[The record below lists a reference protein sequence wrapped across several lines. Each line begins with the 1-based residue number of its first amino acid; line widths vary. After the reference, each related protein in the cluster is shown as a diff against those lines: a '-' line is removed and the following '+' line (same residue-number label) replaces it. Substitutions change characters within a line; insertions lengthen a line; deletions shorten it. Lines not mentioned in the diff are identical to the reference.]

1 MIFYS
6 HCFSLFEL
14 SKPYNSVK
22 VATLKHSLIILKFV
36 DKITAI
42 FRINIMQFKPLG
54 QTGILVPEIC
64 LGTMTF
70 GEQNTQ
76 HEAFQQLDYA
86 LDRGLSFWDTAEM
99 YPVTPK
105 PETQGATEQIIGNWI
120 AERGGRDKIFIA
132 SKIAGPSQG
141 GSHIRDG
148 NTRFNKS
155 DIKSALDGNLK
166 RLQTDYIDLYQ
177 LHWPQRPT
185 NFFGKLGYGNQESTL
200 TTDITPLEETLSA
213 LKDEIDKGRIRS
225 IGLSNE
231 TPWGTMKFL
240 QLAEKLGMEK
250 FFSVQNPYNLLN
262 LTYEVGMS
270 EIAHYEG
277 VGLLAYSPLAFG
289 YLTGK
294 FRNGARPPNA
304 RITLYSRFSRY
315 SNPES
320 LWATEQYAQLA
331 EQHGLTLT
339 QLALAFIKQQFF
351 VTSTIIG
358 ATNLEQLKENIDAFD
373 ITLSDEVLQGVE
385 AIHKQQPNP
394 AP

>member
-1 MIFYS
+1 
-6 HCFSLFEL
+6 
-14 SKPYNSVK
+14 
-22 VATLKHSLIILKFV
+22 
-36 DKITAI
+36 
-42 FRINIMQFKPLG
+42 MQFKPLAD
-54 QTGILVPEIC
+54 TGILVPEIC

-76 HEAFQQLDYA
+76 AEAFEQLDYA
-86 LDRGLSFWDTAEM
+86 LERGLNFWDTAEM
-99 YPVTPK
+99 YPVPPK
-105 PETQGATEQIIGNWI
+105 PETQGSTETIIGNWI
-120 AERGGRDKIFIA
+120 AARGGRDKLILA

-148 NTRFNKS
+148 QTKFNAS
-155 DIKSALDGNLK
+155 EIEFALDQSLQ

-185 NFFGKLGYGNQESTL
+185 NFFGKLGYGNIEANSTQ
-200 TTDITPLEETLSA
+200 TITDLEETLVA
-213 LKDEIDKGRIRS
+213 LSHEVKKGRIRS

-231 TPWGTMKFL
+231 TPWGTLKFL
-240 QLAEKLGMEK
+240 QLAEKHGLEK
-250 FFSVQNPYNLLN
+250 IVSVQNPYSLLN
-262 LTYEVGMS
+262 RTYEIGLS

-294 FRNGARPPNA
+294 FRHGARPANA
-304 RITLYSRFSRY
+304 RVTLFSRFSRY
-315 SNPES
+315 SNAES
-320 LWATEQYAQLA
+320 EWATEQYAQLA

-358 ATNLEQLKENIDAFD
+358 ATNLDQLKENIDAFEVNLSED
-373 ITLSDEVLQGVE
+373 ILKGIED
-385 AIHKQQPNP
+385 IHRQQPNP

>member
-1 MIFYS
+1 
-6 HCFSLFEL
+6 
-14 SKPYNSVK
+14 
-22 VATLKHSLIILKFV
+22 
-36 DKITAI
+36 
-42 FRINIMQFKPLG
+42 MQFRPLSN
-54 QTGILVPEIC
+54 TGILVPEIC

-76 HEAFQQLDYA
+76 EQGFEQLDYA
-86 LDRGLSFWDTAEM
+86 LDQGINFWDTAEM
-99 YPVTPK
+99 YPVPPK
-105 PETQGATEQIIGNWI
+105 PETQGATERVIGNWI
-120 AERGGRDKIFIA
+120 ASRGGRDKLFLA

-148 NTRFNKS
+148 KTKF
-155 DIKSALDGNLK
+155 IAAEIESALDQSLN

-185 NFFGKLGYGNQESTL
+185 NFFGKLGYGNQEAQEAAVI
-200 TTDITPLEETLSA
+200 TDLEETLTA
-213 LKDEIDKGRIRS
+213 LHAEIQKGRIRY

-240 QLAEKLGMEK
+240 HLAEKLGLSK
-250 FFSVQNPYNLLN
+250 FVSVQNPYSLLN
-262 LTYEVGMS
+262 RTYEVGMS
-270 EIAHYEG
+270 EIAKYEG

-294 FRNGARPPNA
+294 FRHGARPANA
-304 RITLYSRFSRY
+304 RVTLFFRFSRY

-320 LWATEQYAQLA
+320 EWATEQYAQLA
-331 EQHGLTLT
+331 EKHGLSLT

-358 ATNLEQLKENIDAFD
+358 ATNLDQLKENIQAFE
-373 ITLSDEVLQGVE
+373 INLSEEVLKGIE
-385 AIHKQQPNP
+385 TIHQQQPNP

>member
-1 MIFYS
+1 
-6 HCFSLFEL
+6 
-14 SKPYNSVK
+14 
-22 VATLKHSLIILKFV
+22 
-36 DKITAI
+36 
-42 FRINIMQFKPLG
+42 MQFKPLAN
-54 QTGILVPEIC
+54 TGILVPEIC

-76 HEAFQQLDYA
+76 AEAFEQLDYA
-86 LDRGLSFWDTAEM
+86 LAQGINFWDTAEM
-99 YPVTPK
+99 YPVPPK
-105 PETQGATEQIIGNWI
+105 PETQGATESIIGQWI
-120 AERGGRDKIFIA
+120 AQRGGRDKLFLA

-141 GSHIRDG
+141 GSHIRYG
-148 NTRFNKS
+148 QTRFNAS
-155 DIKSALDGNLK
+155 DISSALDGNLK

-185 NFFGKLGYGNQESTL
+185 NFFGKLGYENSEAHNTQTVTSL
-200 TTDITPLEETLSA
+200 QETLQA
-213 LKDEIDKGRIRS
+213 LEAEIQKGRIRY

-240 QLAEKLGMEK
+240 QIAEQLGLSK
-250 FFSVQNPYNLLN
+250 FVSVQNPYSLLN
-262 LTYEVGMS
+262 RTYEIGMS
-270 EIAHYEG
+270 EIAKYEG

-294 FRNGARPPNA
+294 FRNGARPANA
-304 RITLYSRFSRY
+304 RVTLFSRFSRY

-320 LWATEQYAQLA
+320 EWATEQYAQLA
-331 EQHGLTLT
+331 ERHGLTPT

-358 ATNLEQLKENIDAFD
+358 ATNLDQLKENIQAFEID
-373 ITLSDEVLQGVE
+373 LSEDVLQGIQ
-385 AIHKQQPNP
+385 AIHQQQPNP

>member
-1 MIFYS
+1 
-6 HCFSLFEL
+6 
-14 SKPYNSVK
+14 
-22 VATLKHSLIILKFV
+22 
-36 DKITAI
+36 
-42 FRINIMQFKPLG
+42 MQFKPLAN
-54 QTGILVPEIC
+54 TGILVPEIC

-76 HEAFQQLDYA
+76 AEAFEQLDYA
-86 LDRGLSFWDTAEM
+86 LAQGINFWDTAEM
-99 YPVTPK
+99 YPVPPK
-105 PETQGATEQIIGNWI
+105 PETQGATESIIGQWI
-120 AERGGRDKIFIA
+120 AQHGGRDKLFLA

-148 NTRFNKS
+148 QTRFNAA
-155 DIKSALDGNLK
+155 DISSALDGNLK

-185 NFFGKLGYGNQESTL
+185 NFFGKLGYENSEAQNTQTVTSL
-200 TTDITPLEETLSA
+200 QETLQA
-213 LKDEIDKGRIRS
+213 LEAEIQKGRIRY

-240 QLAEKLGMEK
+240 QIAEQLGLSK
-250 FFSVQNPYNLLN
+250 FVSVQNPYSLLN
-262 LTYEVGMS
+262 RTYEIGMS
-270 EIAHYEG
+270 EIAKYEG

-294 FRNGARPPNA
+294 FRNGARPANA
-304 RITLYSRFSRY
+304 RVTLFSRFSRY

-320 LWATEQYAQLA
+320 EWATEQYAQLA
-331 EQHGLTLT
+331 ERHGLTPT

-358 ATNLEQLKENIDAFD
+358 ATNLDQLKENIQAFEID
-373 ITLSDEVLQGVE
+373 LSEEVLQGIQ
-385 AIHKQQPNP
+385 AIHQQQPNP

>member
-1 MIFYS
+1 
-6 HCFSLFEL
+6 
-14 SKPYNSVK
+14 
-22 VATLKHSLIILKFV
+22 
-36 DKITAI
+36 
-42 FRINIMQFKPLG
+42 MQFRPLAD
-54 QTGILVPEIC
+54 TGILLPEIC

-76 HEAFQQLDYA
+76 AEAFQQLEYA
-86 LDRGLSFWDTAEM
+86 LERGLYFWDTAEM
-99 YPVTPK
+99 YPVPPK
-105 PETQGATEQIIGNWI
+105 PKTQGATERIIGNWI
-120 AERGGRDKIFIA
+120 QQNGGRDKLFLA

-148 NTRFNKS
+148 QTRFNAS
-155 DIKSALDGNLK
+155 DISSALDGNLK

-185 NFFGKLGYGNQESTL
+185 NFFGKLGYGNEDAENQKQ
-200 TTDITPLEETLSA
+200 ITALEETLTA
-213 LKDEIDKGRIRS
+213 LQDEIKKGRIRY

-240 QLAEKLGMEK
+240 HLAEKLGLSK
-250 FFSVQNPYNLLN
+250 FVSVQNPYSLLN
-262 LTYEVGMS
+262 RTYEIGMS
-270 EIAHYEG
+270 EIAKYEG

-294 FRNGARPPNA
+294 FRNGARPADA
-304 RITLYSRFSRY
+304 RVTLFSRFSRY

-320 LWATEQYAQLA
+320 EWATEQYAQLA

-358 ATNLEQLKENIDAFD
+358 ATNLNQLKENIDAFD
-373 ITLSDEVLQGVE
+373 INLSAEVLQGIE

>member
-1 MIFYS
+1 
-6 HCFSLFEL
+6 
-14 SKPYNSVK
+14 
-22 VATLKHSLIILKFV
+22 
-36 DKITAI
+36 
-42 FRINIMQFKPLG
+42 MQFKPLAN
-54 QTGILVPEIC
+54 TGILLPEIC

-76 HEAFQQLDYA
+76 ADAFQQLDYA
-86 LDRGLSFWDTAEM
+86 LERGLNFWDTAEM
-99 YPVTPK
+99 YPVPPK
-105 PETQGATEQIIGNWI
+105 PDTQGSTERIIGNWI
-120 AERGGRDKIFIA
+120 AERGGRDKLFLA

-148 NTRFNKS
+148 KTKFVAS
-155 DIKSALDGNLK
+155 EIESALDQSLT

-185 NFFGKLGYGNQESTL
+185 NFFGKLGYGNTEATSDQTVTS
-200 TTDITPLEETLSA
+200 LEETLIA
-213 LKDEIDKGRIRS
+213 LSNEIKKGRIRY

-231 TPWGTMKFL
+231 TPWGTLKFL
-240 QLAEKLGMEK
+240 HLAEKLGLEK
-250 FFSVQNPYNLLN
+250 FVSVQNPYSLLN
-262 LTYEVGMS
+262 RTYEIGMS

-294 FRNGARPPNA
+294 FRNGAQPANA
-304 RITLYSRFSRY
+304 RVTLFSRFSRY

-320 LWATEQYAQLA
+320 EWATEQYAQLA
-331 EQHGLTLT
+331 EKYGLTLT

-358 ATNLEQLKENIDAFD
+358 ATNLDQLKENIDAFD
-373 ITLSDEVLQGVE
+373 VNLSEEVLKGIE
-385 AIHKQQPNP
+385 DIHRQQPNP

>member
-1 MIFYS
+1 
-6 HCFSLFEL
+6 
-14 SKPYNSVK
+14 
-22 VATLKHSLIILKFV
+22 
-36 DKITAI
+36 
-42 FRINIMQFKPLG
+42 MQFKPLAD
-54 QTGILVPEIC
+54 TGILVPEIC

-76 HEAFQQLDYA
+76 AEAFQQLDYA
-86 LDRGLSFWDTAEM
+86 LEHGINFWDTAEM
-99 YPVTPK
+99 YPVPPK
-105 PETQGATEQIIGNWI
+105 PETQGATESIIGNWLKQN
-120 AERGGRDKIFIA
+120 GGRDKLFLA
-132 SKIAGPSQG
+132 SKIAGPAQG

-148 NTRFNKS
+148 LTRFTAEEIS
-155 DIKSALDGNLK
+155 SALDGNLK

-185 NFFGKLGYGNQESTL
+185 NFFGKLGYGNDDAENPNKVTA
-200 TTDITPLEETLSA
+200 LEETLIA
-213 LKDEIDKGRIRS
+213 LQDEIKKGRIRY

-240 QLAEKLGMEK
+240 HLAEKLGLSK
-250 FFSVQNPYNLLN
+250 FVSIQNPYSLLN
-262 LTYEVGMS
+262 RTYEIGMS
-270 EIAHYEG
+270 EIAKYEG

-294 FRNGARPPNA
+294 FRNGARPKNA
-304 RITLYSRFSRY
+304 RVTLFSRFSRY

-320 LWATEQYAQLA
+320 EWATEQYAQLA
-331 EQHGLTLT
+331 EKHGLTLT

-358 ATNLEQLKENIDAFD
+358 ATNMDQLKENIDAFD
-373 ITLSDEVLQGVE
+373 VNLSPEALQGIE

>member
-1 MIFYS
+1 
-6 HCFSLFEL
+6 
-14 SKPYNSVK
+14 
-22 VATLKHSLIILKFV
+22 
-36 DKITAI
+36 
-42 FRINIMQFKPLG
+42 MQFRALAD
-54 QTGILVPEIC
+54 TGILLPEIC

-76 HEAFQQLDYA
+76 EQAFQQLDYA
-86 LDRGLSFWDTAEM
+86 LDQGVYFWDTAEM
-99 YPVTPK
+99 YPVPPK
-105 PETQGATEQIIGNWI
+105 PETQGATERIIGNWI
-120 AERGGRDKIFIA
+120 AARGGRDKLFLA

-148 NTRFNKS
+148 KTRFVA
-155 DIKSALDGNLK
+155 DEISAAIDQSLS

-185 NFFGKLGYGNQESTL
+185 NFFGKLGYDNAEAAEDRTV
-200 TTDITPLEETLSA
+200 TDLEETLTA
-213 LKDEIDKGRIRS
+213 LQDEIKKGRIRY

-240 QLAEKLGMEK
+240 HLAEKLGLSK
-250 FFSVQNPYNLLN
+250 FVSVQNPYNLLN
-262 LTYEVGMS
+262 RTYEIGMS

-294 FRNGARPPNA
+294 FRHGARPANA
-304 RITLYSRFSRY
+304 RVTLFSRFSRY
-315 SNPES
+315 SNPQSE
-320 LWATEQYAQLA
+320 WATEQYAQLA
-331 EQHGLTLT
+331 EQHGLSLT

-351 VTSTIIG
+351 MTSTIIG
-358 ATNLEQLKENIDAFD
+358 ATNLDQLKENIQAFEID
-373 ITLSDEVLQGVE
+373 LSEEILKGIE
-385 AIHKQQPNP
+385 AIHRQQPNP

>member
-1 MIFYS
+1 
-6 HCFSLFEL
+6 
-14 SKPYNSVK
+14 
-22 VATLKHSLIILKFV
+22 
-36 DKITAI
+36 
-42 FRINIMQFKPLG
+42 MQFKPLAH
-54 QTGILVPEIC
+54 TGILVPEIC

-76 HEAFQQLDYA
+76 AEAFEQLDYA
-86 LDRGLSFWDTAEM
+86 LERGLNFWDTAEM
-99 YPVTPK
+99 YPVPPK
-105 PETQGATEQIIGNWI
+105 PETQGSTETIIGNWI
-120 AERGGRDKIFIA
+120 AARGGRDKIILA

-148 NTRFNKS
+148 QTKFIAS
-155 DIKSALDGNLK
+155 EIESALDHSLQ
-166 RLQTDYIDLYQ
+166 RLQTDYLDLYQ

-185 NFFGKLGYGNQESTL
+185 NFFGKLGYGNAEANSTQ
-200 TTDITPLEETLSA
+200 TITNLEETLVA
-213 LKDEIDKGRIRS
+213 LSHEVKKGRIRS

-231 TPWGTMKFL
+231 TPWGTLKFL
-240 QLAEKLGMEK
+240 QLAEKHGLEK
-250 FFSVQNPYNLLN
+250 IVSVQNPYSLLN
-262 LTYEVGMS
+262 RTYEIGLS

-294 FRNGARPPNA
+294 FRHGARPANA
-304 RITLYSRFSRY
+304 RVTLFSRFSRY
-315 SNPES
+315 SNAES
-320 LWATEQYAQLA
+320 EWATEQYAQLA

-358 ATNLEQLKENIDAFD
+358 ATNLDQLKENIDAFEVNLSED
-373 ITLSDEVLQGVE
+373 ILKGIED
-385 AIHKQQPNP
+385 IHRQQPNP

>member
-1 MIFYS
+1 
-6 HCFSLFEL
+6 
-14 SKPYNSVK
+14 
-22 VATLKHSLIILKFV
+22 
-36 DKITAI
+36 
-42 FRINIMQFKPLG
+42 MQFKPLAD
-54 QTGILVPEIC
+54 TGILVPEIC

-76 HEAFQQLDYA
+76 AEAFQQLEYA
-86 LDRGLSFWDTAEM
+86 LDRGLNFWDTAEM
-99 YPVTPK
+99 YPVPPK
-105 PETQGATEQIIGNWI
+105 PETQGSTETILGNWI
-120 AERGGRDKIFIA
+120 TERGSRDKLLIA

-148 NTRFNKS
+148 KTQFTAPEIS
-155 DIKSALDGNLK
+155 SAIDGSLK

-185 NFFGKLGYGNQESTL
+185 NFFGKLGYGNQDANATNE
-200 TTDITPLEETLSA
+200 ITALEETLSA
-213 LKDEIDKGRIRS
+213 LSDEVKKGRIRS

-240 QLAEKLGMEK
+240 QLAEKLGLEK
-250 FFSVQNPYNLLN
+250 CVSVQNPYSLLN
-262 LTYEVGMS
+262 RTYEVGLS

-289 YLTGK
+289 YLSGK
-294 FRNGARPPNA
+294 FRNGARPANA
-304 RITLYSRFSRY
+304 RVTLFSRFSRY

-320 LWATEQYAQLA
+320 EWATEQYAQLA
-331 EQHGLTLT
+331 EKYGLTLT
-339 QLALAFIKQQFF
+339 QLSLAFIKQQFF

-358 ATNLEQLKENIDAFD
+358 ATNLDQLKENINAFD
-373 ITLSDEVLQGVE
+373 LTLSEDILKAIE
-385 AIHKQQPNP
+385 AIHQQQPNP

>member
-1 MIFYS
+1 
-6 HCFSLFEL
+6 
-14 SKPYNSVK
+14 
-22 VATLKHSLIILKFV
+22 
-36 DKITAI
+36 
-42 FRINIMQFKPLG
+42 MQFKPLAD
-54 QTGILVPEIC
+54 TGILLPEIC

-76 HEAFQQLDYA
+76 EEAFEQLDYA
-86 LDRGLSFWDTAEM
+86 LDQGLYFWDTAEM
-99 YPVTPK
+99 YPVPPK
-105 PETQGATEQIIGNWI
+105 PETQGATERIIGNWI
-120 AERGGRDKIFIA
+120 ASRGGRDKLFLA

-148 NTRFNKS
+148 QTRFGA
-155 DIKSALDGNLK
+155 DEISAAIDQSLS

-185 NFFGKLGYGNQESTL
+185 NFFGKLGYGNAEAAEDRAV
-200 TTDITPLEETLSA
+200 TDLEETLTA
-213 LKDEIDKGRIRS
+213 LQYEIKNGRIRY

-240 QLAEKLGMEK
+240 HLAEKLGLSK
-250 FFSVQNPYNLLN
+250 FVSVQNPYNLLN
-262 LTYEVGMS
+262 RTYEIGMS
-270 EIAHYEG
+270 EIAKYEG

-294 FRNGARPPNA
+294 LRNGARPAKA
-304 RITLYSRFSRY
+304 RVTLFSRFSRY

-320 LWATEQYAQLA
+320 EWAVEQYAQLA

-358 ATNLEQLKENIDAFD
+358 ATNLDQLKENIQDFEVD
-373 ITLSDEVLQGVE
+373 LSEEVLKGIE
-385 AIHKQQPNP
+385 AIHRQQPNP

>member
-1 MIFYS
+1 
-6 HCFSLFEL
+6 
-14 SKPYNSVK
+14 
-22 VATLKHSLIILKFV
+22 
-36 DKITAI
+36 
-42 FRINIMQFKPLG
+42 MQFRPLAD
-54 QTGILVPEIC
+54 TGILLPEIC

-76 HEAFQQLDYA
+76 EQAFQQLDYA
-86 LDRGLSFWDTAEM
+86 LDQGVYFWDTAEM
-99 YPVTPK
+99 YPVPPK
-105 PETQGATEQIIGNWI
+105 PETQGATERIIGNWI
-120 AERGGRDKIFIA
+120 AARGGRDKLFLA
-132 SKIAGPSQG
+132 SKFAGPSQG

-148 NTRFNKS
+148 KTRFVA
-155 DIKSALDGNLK
+155 DEISAAIDQSLS

-185 NFFGKLGYGNQESTL
+185 NFFGKLGYGNAEAAEDRTV
-200 TTDITPLEETLSA
+200 TDLEETLTA
-213 LKDEIDKGRIRS
+213 LQDEIKKGRIRY

-240 QLAEKLGMEK
+240 HLAEKLGLSK
-250 FFSVQNPYNLLN
+250 FVSVQNPYNLLN
-262 LTYEVGMS
+262 RTYEIGMS

-294 FRNGARPPNA
+294 FRHGARPANA
-304 RITLYSRFSRY
+304 RVTLFSRFSRY
-315 SNPES
+315 SNPQSE
-320 LWATEQYAQLA
+320 WATEQYAQLA
-331 EQHGLTLT
+331 EQHGLSLT

-358 ATNLEQLKENIDAFD
+358 ATNLDQLKENIQAFEID
-373 ITLSDEVLQGVE
+373 LSEEILKGIE
-385 AIHKQQPNP
+385 AIHRQQPNP

>member
-1 MIFYS
+1 
-6 HCFSLFEL
+6 
-14 SKPYNSVK
+14 
-22 VATLKHSLIILKFV
+22 
-36 DKITAI
+36 
-42 FRINIMQFKPLG
+42 MQFKPLAD
-54 QTGILVPEIC
+54 TGILLPEIC

-76 HEAFQQLDYA
+76 EEAFKQLDYA
-86 LDRGLSFWDTAEM
+86 LDQGLYFWDTAEM
-99 YPVTPK
+99 YPVPPK
-105 PETQGATEQIIGNWI
+105 PETQGATERIIGNWI
-120 AERGGRDKIFIA
+120 ASRGGRDKLFLA

-148 NTRFNKS
+148 QTRFGA
-155 DIKSALDGNLK
+155 DEISAAIDQSLS

-185 NFFGKLGYGNQESTL
+185 NFFGKLGYGNAEAAEDRAV
-200 TTDITPLEETLSA
+200 TDLEETLTA
-213 LKDEIDKGRIRS
+213 LQYEIKNGRIRY

-240 QLAEKLGMEK
+240 HLAEKLGLSK
-250 FFSVQNPYNLLN
+250 FVSVQNPYNLLN
-262 LTYEVGMS
+262 RTYEIGMS
-270 EIAHYEG
+270 EIAKYEG

-294 FRNGARPPNA
+294 FRNGARPANA
-304 RITLYSRFSRY
+304 RVTLFSRFSRY

-320 LWATEQYAQLA
+320 EWAVEQYAQLA

-358 ATNLEQLKENIDAFD
+358 ATNLDQLKENIQAFEVD
-373 ITLSDEVLQGVE
+373 LSEEVLKGIE
-385 AIHKQQPNP
+385 AIHRQQPNP

>member
-1 MIFYS
+1 
-6 HCFSLFEL
+6 
-14 SKPYNSVK
+14 
-22 VATLKHSLIILKFV
+22 
-36 DKITAI
+36 
-42 FRINIMQFKPLG
+42 MQIKPLAH
-54 QTGILVPEIC
+54 TGILVPEIC

-76 HEAFQQLDYA
+76 AEAFEQLDYA
-86 LDRGLSFWDTAEM
+86 LERGLNFWDTAEM
-99 YPVTPK
+99 YPVPPK
-105 PETQGATEQIIGNWI
+105 PETQGSTETIIGNWI
-120 AERGGRDKIFIA
+120 AARGGRDKLILA

-148 NTRFNKS
+148 QTKFIAS
-155 DIKSALDGNLK
+155 EIESALDHSLQ
-166 RLQTDYIDLYQ
+166 RLQTDYLDLYQ

-185 NFFGKLGYGNQESTL
+185 NFFGKLGYGNAEANSTQ
-200 TTDITPLEETLSA
+200 TITNLEETLVA
-213 LKDEIDKGRIRS
+213 LSHEVKKGRIRS

-231 TPWGTMKFL
+231 TPWGTLKFL
-240 QLAEKLGMEK
+240 QLAEKHGLEK
-250 FFSVQNPYNLLN
+250 IVSVQNPYSLLN
-262 LTYEVGMS
+262 RTYEIGLS

-294 FRNGARPPNA
+294 FRHGARPANA
-304 RITLYSRFSRY
+304 RVTLFSRFSRY
-315 SNPES
+315 SNAES
-320 LWATEQYAQLA
+320 EWATEQYAQLA

-358 ATNLEQLKENIDAFD
+358 ATNLDQLKENIDAFD
-373 ITLSDEVLQGVE
+373 VNLSEDILKGIED
-385 AIHKQQPNP
+385 IHRQQPNP